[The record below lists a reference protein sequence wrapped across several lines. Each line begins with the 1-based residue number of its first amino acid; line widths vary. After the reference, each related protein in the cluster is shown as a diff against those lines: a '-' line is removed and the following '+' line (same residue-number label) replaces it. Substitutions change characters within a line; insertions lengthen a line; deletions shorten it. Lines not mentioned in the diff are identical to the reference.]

1 MCYKVRFKVLIS
13 IPKEEVIY
21 LFSDEC
27 PQSKEFAI
35 YSMKDSLQEVSFP
48 VNKIKDWYNL
58 FIHSFIFVYLGSSE
72 SKSSKSWRTNFWSMT
87 FFPIEGWK
95 SGDSKNLRKNS

>member
-48 VNKIKDWYNL
+48 VNKIKVKD
-58 FIHSFIFVYLGSSE
+58 
-72 SKSSKSWRTNFWSMT
+72 
-87 FFPIEGWK
+87 
-95 SGDSKNLRKNS
+95 